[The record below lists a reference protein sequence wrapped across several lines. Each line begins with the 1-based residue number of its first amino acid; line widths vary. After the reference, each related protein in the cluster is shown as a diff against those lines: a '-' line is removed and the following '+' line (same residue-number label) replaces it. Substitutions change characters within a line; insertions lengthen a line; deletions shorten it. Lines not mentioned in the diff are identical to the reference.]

1 MDVGYLQ
8 MILMFSDFVLK
19 SMEVN
24 LSVKE
29 SALNVAQE
37 ILDTNPKVKNMDLV
51 SLTINM
57 MKSNYI
63 GKNLS
68 NFLAKLIRRLSS
80 EELAVMVQ
88 RLFEFDPIARQ
99 KFLHEILVQPEP
111 LFCPVWFSTQ
121 MWILQ
126 FDDDFF
132 SVARKIWNRYGL
144 VLRSGVLDLGQEK
157 KLCNIYHHL
166 RTYNTAV
173 FDMSIKA
180 AVSAVEI
187 LQGRYDQIVDD
198 MLMFY
203 HSEIVIV
210 K

>member
-8 MILMFSDFVLK
+8 LILMFSNFVLQ
-19 SMEVN
+19 SLEVN

-68 NFLAKLIRRLSS
+68 NYLAKLIRRLTP
-80 EELAVMVQ
+80 EELAIMLQ

-99 KFLHEILVQPEP
+99 KFLHEILV
-111 LFCPVWFSTQ
+111 
-121 MWILQ
+121 
-126 FDDDFF
+126 
-132 SVARKIWNRYGL
+132 
-144 VLRSGVLDLGQEK
+144 
-157 KLCNIYHHL
+157 
-166 RTYNTAV
+166 
-173 FDMSIKA
+173 
-180 AVSAVEI
+180 
-187 LQGRYDQIVDD
+187 
-198 MLMFY
+198 
-203 HSEIVIV
+203 
-210 K
+210 